1 MATVQLADIYNPLTF
16 SRRAQER
23 QIELNR
29 FLASG
34 IAVNDPIL
42 TAQFAQ
48 GGNIGDLPQFNGI
61 TITEP
66 NISSDVP
73 GDKAVPGKITSK
85 RQIARSA
92 SRNYHWSTMDL
103 ARDLALEDPVGAITN
118 RVGNFWAT
126 DDEKRILN
134 SAVGVLNDNVANNS
148 SDMVV
153 ELYDDVVSPGDSTK
167 VSDAAIIDAQQT
179 MGDHQEALT
188 VIAMHSVVYS
198 NLRKQRLIN
207 VDNVDPITGNQ
218 LPTYLGMRV
227 VVDDSL
233 PVFSGTNSPRYISIL
248 FGGGAFSWGM
258 GRVTTPSAMDRDEL
272 AGDGGGEETLSSR
285 VNSIFHPNGFQC
297 IGDAWTKPAA
307 ATYAELQAAATWSRV
322 VDRKNVNMAFLST
335 NG

>member
-1 MATVQLADIYNPLTF
+1 MATVQLADVYNPLTF
-16 SRRAQER
+16 SRRSQER

-61 TITEP
+61 TIVEP

-73 GDKAVPGKITSK
+73 GDKATPGKISSK

-118 RVGNFWAT
+118 RVGAFWAT

-134 SAVGVLNDNVANNS
+134 SAVGILNDNVANNS
-148 SDMVV
+148 SDMLV
-153 ELYDDVVSPGDSTK
+153 ELYDDVASPPDANK
-167 VSDAAIIDAQQT
+167 VSANAIIDAQQT
-179 MGDHQEALT
+179 MGDHQTGLSS
-188 VIAMHSVVYS
+188 IAVHSVVYT
-198 NLRKQRLIN
+198 NLRKQQLL
-207 VDNVDPITGNQ
+207 VDNVDPVSGVVFQ
-218 LPTYLGMRV
+218 TYLGMRV
-227 VVDDSL
+227 IVDDSL
-233 PVFSGTNSPRYISIL
+233 PVFAGSNSPRYISIL

-297 IGDAWTKPAA
+297 IGDAWAKPAA
-307 ATYAELQAAATWSRV
+307 ASYAELQSAATWTRV